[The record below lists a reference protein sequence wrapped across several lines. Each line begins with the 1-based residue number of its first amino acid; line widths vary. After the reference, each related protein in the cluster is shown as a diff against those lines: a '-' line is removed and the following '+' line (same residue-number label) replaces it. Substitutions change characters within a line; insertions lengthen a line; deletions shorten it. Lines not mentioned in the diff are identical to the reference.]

1 MIDKV
6 QSEIDDI
13 LHVCTE
19 WNWWYTTCMYRVKL
33 MIYYMYVQSEIDD
46 ILYVCTEWPWW

>member
-1 MIDKV
+1 MYRVTLMIDKV

-19 WNWWYTTCMYRVKL
+19 W
-33 MIYYMYVQSEIDD
+33 
-46 ILYVCTEWPWW
+46 PWW